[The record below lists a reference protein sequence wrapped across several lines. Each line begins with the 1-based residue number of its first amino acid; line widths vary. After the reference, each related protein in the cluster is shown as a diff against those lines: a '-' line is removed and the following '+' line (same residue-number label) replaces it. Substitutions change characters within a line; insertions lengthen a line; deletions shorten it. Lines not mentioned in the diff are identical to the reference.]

1 MYKRGQLTLLIIL
14 GLLVVSSAGLV
25 YYYKDQIFLSE
36 WERERAQSL
45 VVPSEAEELHD
56 QVSNCVTS
64 LASVGITLLGQ
75 QGGYITLPEDPIGQ
89 GSQNPFSNSLEILP
103 ESDFKTVDWFYQ
115 AANGVD
121 HSQVPSVSDM
131 EYDLSQFMNENLAS
145 CANDF
150 DLFTTYNA
158 TAGDISTEVEI
169 LDEKVLF
176 TVNYP
181 VHIAQDDFVFDFDA
195 FYVSADVPLGS
206 LYQAATEIMDTENKD
221 YVLEDLSYDSL
232 VLYPDQVPLSW
243 AEFDCEQKSWDVNEV
258 ESDLKSILS
267 ENLLAVKIRGTNYDV
282 HTESDANYF
291 EWDMIDSTVPDS
303 TSANI
308 FYSSNWPFSMQVYPT
323 QGSTLQEDT
332 LTGSSATA
340 FLSTIFCL
348 NTYNFIYD
356 IKYPVLVTLY
366 DEDTDY
372 RFQFAS
378 MVILDNNQARE
389 NTEGLLDLNP
399 VETTICS
406 DTQSELTVNVVEVA
420 EDGSLIDLSGADVSF
435 QCINNLCP
443 LGSTRGYDTSFSVP
457 PCVNGQVI
465 AEKEGYQDGMSIVTT
480 TEDTSTTVVLEKYY
494 NLSYDIQIVDADGN
508 VREPTSEDV
517 LFVTLTE
524 AETGYATTVSYPYQ
538 SDTMLLIP
546 GTYTVD
552 GKLISDVP
560 FDISIDPSSYTKC
573 SSVPQIS
580 LGGLFG
586 LSEDTSCTD
595 VDISEVDLQSAL
607 TGGVDH
613 SWEADR
619 YELQDASHVTFYVTS
634 PGVPESASDLEDVYT
649 YIDSGL
655 GYKEPEFS

>member
-14 GLLVVSSAGLV
+14 GLLVVSSVGLV

-36 WERERAQSL
+36 WERERTQSL
-45 VVPSEAEELHD
+45 LIPTEAEELHD
-56 QVSNCVTS
+56 QIGNCVSS
-64 LASVGITLLGQ
+64 LASAGITLLGQ

-89 GSQNPFSNSLEILP
+89 GSQNPFSNSLEIFAA
-103 ESDFKTVDWFYQ
+103 SDFKTVYWFYQ

-121 HSQVPSVSDM
+121 HSQVPTISDM
-131 EYDLSQFMNENLAS
+131 EYDLSQFMNNNLAT

-150 DLFTTYNA
+150 DLFTRYNA
-158 TAGDISTEVEI
+158 TAAEISTEVEI
-169 LDEKVLF
+169 LDDTVLF

-181 VHIAQDDFVFDFDA
+181 VHIAQDDFTFDFDA
-195 FYVSADVPLGS
+195 FYVSQDVPLGS
-206 LYQAATEIMDTENKD
+206 LYQAATEIMDTENEEF
-221 YVLEDLSYDSL
+221 VFEDLSYDSL

-243 AEFDCEQKSWDVNEV
+243 AEFDCEQKSWDVTEV
-258 ESDLKSILS
+258 ENNLKSILS
-267 ENLLAVKIRGTNYDV
+267 ENILAVKVRGTKYDV
-282 HTESDANYF
+282 NTESDTNYF
-291 EWDMIDSTVPDS
+291 EWDLIESSVPEE
-303 TSANI
+303 TSVNI
-308 FYSSNWPFSMQVYPT
+308 FYSTNWPFSMQVYPT

-332 LTGSSATA
+332 LTGSPATA
-340 FLSTIFCL
+340 FLSGLFCL
-348 NTYNFIYD
+348 NTYSFIYD
-356 IKYPVLVTLY
+356 IKYPVLITLY
-366 DEDTDY
+366 DEDSDF

-389 NTEGLLDLNP
+389 NTQGLLDLNP

-420 EDGSLIDLSGADVSF
+420 EDGSLVDLSGAEVSF

-443 LGSTRGYDTSFSVP
+443 LGSTRSYDSVFAVP

-480 TEDTSTTVVLEKYY
+480 TEDASTTVVLEKYY
-494 NLSYDIQIVDADGN
+494 NLSYDIQIVDAEGN
-508 VREPTSEDV
+508 VRDPTSDDV

-524 AETGYATTVSYPYQ
+524 EETGYTTTLSYPYQ
-538 SDTMLLIP
+538 GESVLLIP

-573 SSVPQIS
+573 TSVPQIS

-586 LSEDTSCTD
+586 LGDDTSCTD
-595 VDISEVDLQSAL
+595 VEISEVDLQSVL
-607 TGGVDH
+607 TGGVEH
-613 SWEADR
+613 SWDADR
-619 YELQDASHVTFYVTS
+619 YELQDASHITFYVTS
-634 PGVPESASDLEDVYT
+634 PGMPESAEDLEDVYT

-655 GYKEPEFS
+655 GYREPEFT